1 MLDIRPELWSHF
13 APYLTVEAN
22 GRISFNAAQPG
33 EYWTARQHFI
43 PTSRLWLT
51 GAEHPQI
58 ITDLFIGY
66 SAAELLC
73 FCSRH
78 PAAVAGHPEQLAL
91 AATGLVPLAEQVTA
105 LAGLFPFA
113 RWHLLFGGDLLGRVA
128 DTAVALWYKGNP
140 AIFRVTAGQL
150 LIPYQNR
157 VYEFDER
164 RFSLSVFEKT
174 TGLRAGMRTHKPT
187 GGQTSFIKILTPFA
201 DDPGTV

>member
-1 MLDIRPELWSHF
+1 MLDIRPEIWAHL
-13 APYLTVEAN
+13 APYLTAGEN
-22 GRISFNAAQPG
+22 GRIDFTTGQTG

-43 PTSRLWLT
+43 PTTWLWLT

-58 ITDLFIGY
+58 ITDLFVGY

-78 PAAVAGHPEQLAL
+78 PAAITGHPEQLAL
-91 AATGLVPLAEQVTA
+91 AATGLVPVAEQVIT
-105 LAGLFPFA
+105 LAKLFPFA

-128 DTAVALWYKGNP
+128 DTAIALWYKGYP
-140 AIFRVTAGQL
+140 AVFRFVAGQL

-157 VYEFDER
+157 IYEFDEC

-174 TGLRAGMRTHKPT
+174 TGLRAGMRTHKPA
-187 GGQTSFIKILTPFA
+187 GGQTSFIQTLTPFA